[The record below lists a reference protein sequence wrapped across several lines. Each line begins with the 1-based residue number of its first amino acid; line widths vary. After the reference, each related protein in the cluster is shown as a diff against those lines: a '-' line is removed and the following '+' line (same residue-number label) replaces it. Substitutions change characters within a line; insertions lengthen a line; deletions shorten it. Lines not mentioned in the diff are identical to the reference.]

1 MQFARSLA
9 AENGTAKAAHPLAA
23 LHHHEAVLNRRCFG
37 YNLQNVKTIAVQ

>member
-9 AENGTAKAAHPLAA
+9 AEDGAAETTHPLAA
-23 LHHHEAVLNRRCFG
+23 LHHHEAVLNSRRFG